1 MPVVVTKSPAQ
12 VYLNRNSWS
21 NIYFKERRAP
31 GSTGGTGPEAQYLD
45 LCRTPNVQSASMQV
59 NLKCYY
65 EQKRH
70 PFLYVNPVKVE
81 HLSEDPLVFQYYGIV
96 DDKTSRDAMDK
107 IGPNVTI
114 HRLYGHR
121 VEKEEMLRNKTSVRT
136 VSAYFK
142 GHRIFY
148 TLMEMVTGLQITG
161 SSEDMHFVE
170 YTYGRHHNEH
180 LDLVT
185 NFDYMMCR
193 NFKIFSKENYCSV
206 S

>member
-1 MPVVVTKSPAQ
+1 MNLFTRPVITKKSTN
-12 VYLNRNSWS
+12 VYLNREAWS
-21 NIYFKERRAP
+21 SIYFNERRGP
-31 GSTGGTGPEAQYLD
+31 GSEKNRGPEAQYLD
-45 LCRTPNVQSASMQV
+45 LCRTPNVQTPSMQI

-70 PFLYVNPVKVE
+70 PYLYVNPVKVE
-81 HLSEDPLVFQYYGIV
+81 HLSENPPVFQYYEIV
-96 DDKTSRDAMDK
+96 DHKTSRDAIDK

-114 HRLYGHR
+114 HRVYAYR

-136 VSAYFK
+136 VSSYFK

-148 TLMEMVTGLQITG
+148 SLMEMVTGLQITD

-185 NFDYMMCR
+185 
-193 NFKIFSKENYCSV
+193 K
-206 S
+206 